1 MNLMIFKGGGDSPL
15 GRGPSF
21 RTKSAKKPPFLS
33 SFEKLGNLEEK
44 FEMIN
49 LEG

>member
-1 MNLMIFKGGGDSPL
+1 MIFKGGGDSPL
-15 GRGPSF
+15 GRGGPPSEQNPQ
-21 RTKSAKKPPFLS
+21 KKPPFLS